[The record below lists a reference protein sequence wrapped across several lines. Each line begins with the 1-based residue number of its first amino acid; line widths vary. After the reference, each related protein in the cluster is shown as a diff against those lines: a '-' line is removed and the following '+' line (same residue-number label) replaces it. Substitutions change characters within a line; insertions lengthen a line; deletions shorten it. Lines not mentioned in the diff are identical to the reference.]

1 MGRSKTVAWRILLSL
16 LLVAW
21 PLASTG
27 WAQVSFPSRPPSGG
41 VISDEIGLITVEH
54 RQEIDRLGAALLKD
68 TGYPVTVATIRSLA
82 AQKAAGYTI
91 ERYASELLKVWNL
104 GPDHLSHGMLLLVAE
119 DDRQARIQLG
129 SAWGHAHDGRGSEI
143 MDTLILPAFRRGEF
157 SQGILDGVRG
167 FDALGRGLALPT
179 PPLPW
184 WLISAVAAAALV
196 LIGGVVSLSRS
207 GRRGWAW
214 LIAGFVGAIL
224 LSRAIAWA
232 RGGDSRADESG
243 VTGKW

>member
-1 MGRSKTVAWRILLSL
+1 MGRSKTVAWRMLLSL

-184 WLISAVAAAALV
+184 WPAS
-196 LIGGVVSLSRS
+196 SRS
-207 GRRGWAW
+207 AGADDAAGRGS
-214 LIAGFVGAIL
+214 
-224 LSRAIAWA
+224 SRASSA
-232 RGGDSRADESG
+232 RFSCRGRSRGPAAVTPGPTRAASPGSGDRRRTSG
-243 VTGKW
+243 PLVGS